1 MALSFDMLTG
11 LTVTGILAILSI
23 YVIVVYKKGW
33 LKRDSKVDEADEA
46 YYLCPNQKCKRVF
59 NKPVWLTDLAKN
71 PPESYQACPH
81 CGVSIR
87 VSDRPSLQVK
97 PLPQTQPKPVA
108 THEIQSRTEG
118 LRSTRSEDSNTKLEP
133 LEELRVP
140 NHQRETLQTAAK
152 PDPPQTQKSS
162 FQFPHIR
169 KGTQENQTG
178 SLGKNASK
186 GSQTPSKKCSH
197 FFGYVKTLPKNMP
210 IPDECLWC
218 PSIVDCLSHEQKVKA
233 EA

>member
-1 MALSFDMLTG
+1 MALSFDLLTG

-33 LKRDSKVDEADEA
+33 LTRESKADQA
-46 YYLCPNQKCKRVF
+46 YYLCPNPKCKRVF
-59 NKPVWLTDLAKN
+59 KKPVWLTDLART

-87 VSDRPSLQVK
+87 VSGLPSHQIK
-97 PLPQTQPKPVA
+97 PLSEALPKPIA
-108 THEIQSRTEG
+108 TSETRSRTDG
-118 LRSTRSEDSNTKLEP
+118 LRPPKSEDYSARLEP
-133 LEELRVP
+133 FEELRDP
-140 NHQRETLQTAAK
+140 HQVNTLETTAK
-152 PDPPQTQKSS
+152 HETSQTQKSS

-169 KGTQENQTG
+169 KEKQE
-178 SLGKNASK
+178 SHAEPLGKSADK
-186 GSQTPSKKCSH
+186 GSQTSSKKCSH
-197 FFGYVKTLPKNMP
+197 FFGYVKTLPKNTP

-218 PSIVDCLSHEQKVKA
+218 PSIVDCLSHAAKVEA

>member
-1 MALSFDMLTG
+1 MALSFDLLTA

-33 LKRDSKVDEADEA
+33 LKRESKADQA

-59 NKPVWLTDLAKN
+59 RKPVWLTDLAKN

-87 VSDRPSLQVK
+87 MSSLPSLQTK
-97 PLPQTQPKPVA
+97 PLPETQPRPAA
-108 THEIQSRTEG
+108 THEMRGRGDG
-118 LRSTRSEDSNTKLEP
+118 LRSTKREESHVRLEPSEEFHGPNRQVNTPHDAARPEVSRTQRSFFHFPHTKRETQGSQLEP
-133 LEELRVP
+133 L
-140 NHQRETLQTAAK
+140 
-152 PDPPQTQKSS
+152 
-162 FQFPHIR
+162 
-169 KGTQENQTG
+169 
-178 SLGKNASK
+178 GKNTAK

-197 FFGYVKTLPKNMP
+197 FFGYVKTLPKNTP

-218 PSIVDCLSHEQKVKA
+218 PSIVDCLSHEQEVKA